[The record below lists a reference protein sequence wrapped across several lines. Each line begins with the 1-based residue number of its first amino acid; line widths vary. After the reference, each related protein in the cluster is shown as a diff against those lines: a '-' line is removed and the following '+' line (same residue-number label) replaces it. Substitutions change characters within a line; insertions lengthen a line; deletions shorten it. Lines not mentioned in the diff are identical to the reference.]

1 MAVGTSYPTSS
12 STFKRAS
19 ERPKLLKF
27 TLDSF
32 SDITDGRILKGENY
46 TFK

>member
-1 MAVGTSYPTSS
+1 MAEGTSYPTSS

-19 ERPKLLKF
+19 ERPKLEKF
-27 TLDSF
+27 TLDSL
-32 SDITDGRILKGENY
+32 SDIAEGRRSKGEHY